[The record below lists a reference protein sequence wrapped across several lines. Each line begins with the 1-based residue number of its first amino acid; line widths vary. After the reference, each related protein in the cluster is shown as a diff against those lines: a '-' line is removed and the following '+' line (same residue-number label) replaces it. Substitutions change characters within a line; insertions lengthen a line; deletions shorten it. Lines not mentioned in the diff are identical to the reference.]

1 VTQIDTSIVRLENV
15 VTNILQF
22 SADKKL
28 QFAPVNLHSIIQEQ
42 LLSFPRNDSNTA
54 FFELD
59 LQATP
64 YMMGA
69 DTALRQIIYNLI
81 LNSLQATK
89 YQGQIKVQTTDV
101 TDSNEKD
108 SKIQLVIKDNG
119 PGISPELLQTLFEPF
134 VTSKNEGTGLG
145 LSIVKQLVLQ
155 HFGSIT
161 ASNDNGAVFTITFP
175 RRRE

>member
-1 VTQIDTSIVRLENV
+1 
-15 VTNILQF
+15 
-22 SADKKL
+22 
-28 QFAPVNLHSIIQEQ
+28 
-42 LLSFPRNDSNTA
+42 
-54 FFELD
+54 
-59 LQATP
+59 
-64 YMMGA
+64 MGA

-101 TDSNEKD
+101 TDSNEMD

>member
-1 VTQIDTSIVRLENV
+1 M
-15 VTNILQF
+15 QF

-28 QFAPVNLHSIIQEQ
+28 NFAPVNLHSIIQEQ

-64 YMMGA
+64 YMMGS

-81 LNSLQATK
+81 LNALQSTK
-89 YQGQIKVQTTDV
+89 YQGQIKVQTTDIA
-101 TDSNEKD
+101 DSSGKE
-108 SKIQLVIKDNG
+108 SSIQLIIRDNG
-119 PGISPELLQTLFEPF
+119 AGIPSDLIQTIFEPF

-155 HFGSIT
+155 HFGSVT
-161 ASNDNGAVFTITFP
+161 ASNDNGAVFTVTFP